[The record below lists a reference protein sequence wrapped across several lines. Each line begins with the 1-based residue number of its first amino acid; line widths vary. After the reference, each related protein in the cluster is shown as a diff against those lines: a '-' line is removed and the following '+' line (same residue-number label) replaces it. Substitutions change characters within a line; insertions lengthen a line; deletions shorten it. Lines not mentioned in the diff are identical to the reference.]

1 LAQPINFNQTH
12 PIQSKWNLGFSS
24 ASSAMVPRILP
35 LLQTPLKATWNVAGK
50 LTETSYWPA
59 LDSSNKIVLFLVPG
73 NPGLVDYY
81 TTFCEAIHRTVS
93 DAGNLSLEIL
103 AGNTTLTKTIVSEQ
117 QIDSSTC

>member
-1 LAQPINFNQTH
+1 MKIG
-12 PIQSKWNLGFSS
+12 ISS
-24 ASSAMVPRILP
+24 ASSAMVPGILP
-35 LLQTPLKATWNVAGK
+35 LLQTPLKATWNVTGN